1 MYEIKEA
8 RIQLREGLPLYS
20 SKAIKGSKDVA
31 KLLMSEMAK
40 LDRENIWALNL
51 DNKLKVINYTVV
63 AIGSIDSAPCRNADV
78 FKAAIL
84 SNAKGIILAHNHPS
98 GDPEPSKYDFEVT
111 ESLIASGKLL
121 GIQVLDHLVIGNK
134 KYYSFNEEHPEM
146 F

>member
-1 MYEIKEA
+1 
-8 RIQLREGLPLYS
+8 
-20 SKAIKGSKDVA
+20 
-31 KLLMSEMAK
+31 MAK

-63 AIGSIDSAPCRNADV
+63 AIGSIDSAPYRNADV

-84 SNAKGIILAHNHPS
+84 SNAKGIILCHNHPS
-98 GDPEPSKYDFEVT
+98 GDPEPSNYDFEVT

-121 GIQVLDHLVIGNK
+121 GIQVLDHLVIGNME
-134 KYYSFNEEHPEM
+134 YYSFNEEHPEM

>member
-1 MYEIKEA
+1 MSSADHDMVYTGNTHDLA
-8 RIQLREGLPLYS
+8 CLDYLFCGL
-20 SKAIKGSKDVA
+20 D
-31 KLLMSEMAK
+31 
-40 LDRENIWALNL
+40 
-51 DNKLKVINYTVV
+51 
-63 AIGSIDSAPCRNADV
+63 
-78 FKAAIL
+78 
-84 SNAKGIILAHNHPS
+84 IILGGRHIAGRMVVHNHPS